1 MISGT
6 VEPSGLLS
14 FQMPKDMQT
23 VFEQE
28 EDVPRDMD
36 PYVDADGNSYDFCF
50 GLNWS
55 GVIDDEAHQDLQ
67 GRPRL
72 RSPRRKRSRP
82 TPSPLFSLLPAGSLG
97 GRRPFFRPRAAES

>member
-23 VFEQE
+23 VFELE

-55 GVIDDEAHQDLQ
+55 GVIDDERTKTYKAA
-67 GRPRL
+67 
-72 RSPRRKRSRP
+72 
-82 TPSPLFSLLPAGSLG
+82 PLTKPEKEEVKAD
-97 GRRPFFRPRAAES
+97 A